1 MISVD
6 FLVHTL
12 PKDKGRSVHEEIVKE
27 NFESLTSNEAGIY
40 YFLQALDEEF
50 PGTLEA
56 RGNDACWVQVV
67 WYNRYCVQLP
77 CLPGVSKEVFSFA
90 KKEAS
95 AQGLCLYRFD
105 KQKLFSPKND
115 VPQPSSKAEK
125 NKISSFFLEIDQ
137 WNSYAKTTAG
147 HPYDI
152 DEKIKLIEKDVE
164 AGNGPAM
171 QLLAQLLTFKAKH
184 QNTNQ
189 TEEKPLIKK
198 AFKYATAV
206 KDKAY
211 ERGIMS
217 TVVQAA
223 EYLDIDLK
231 EFQK

>member
-12 PKDKGRSVHEEIVKE
+12 PKDKGKPVHEEIIKE

-56 RGNDACWVQVV
+56 CGNDNCWVQIV

-77 CLPGVSKEVFSFA
+77 CLPRASEEVFSFA

-105 KQKLFSPKND
+105 KQTLFSPKTD
-115 VPQPSSKAEK
+115 GPKVSSKAEK
-125 NKISSFFLEIDQ
+125 TKISSFFSEIDE

-147 HPYDI
+147 RPYEMDA
-152 DEKIKLIEKDVE
+152 KIKLFEKDVKS
-164 AGNGPAM
+164 GNGPAM
-171 QLLAQLLTFKAKH
+171 QLLAQMLAFKAKH
-184 QNTNQ
+184 PDTNQ
-189 TEEKPLIKK
+189 SEEKPLIKK

-211 ERGIMS
+211 ERGIIS
-217 TVVQAA
+217 TVMQAA
-223 EYLDIDLK
+223 EYLDIDPA